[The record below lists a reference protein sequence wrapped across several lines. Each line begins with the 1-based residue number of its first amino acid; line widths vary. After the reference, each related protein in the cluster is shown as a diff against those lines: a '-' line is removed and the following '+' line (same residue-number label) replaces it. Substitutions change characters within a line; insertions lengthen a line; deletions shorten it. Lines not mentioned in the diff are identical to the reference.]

1 MGGIAN
7 FMCTIYHT
15 CLMFTGENSE
25 NCCICRFEE
34 TCFHVKPEIFYDT
47 FPAGF
52 YLFKVH
58 NGNPRTMF
66 EICAKLFIY
75 KDIRTGSVTPFGF
88 VFCYI
93 WANFANSS
101 GVSIVEFEQ
110 VNTG

>member
-25 NCCICRFEE
+25 NCYICRFEE
-34 TCFHVKPEIFYDT
+34 ICFHVKPEIFYDT

-66 EICAKLFIY
+66 EICAKLFI
-75 KDIRTGSVTPFGF
+75 KTS
-88 VFCYI
+88 
-93 WANFANSS
+93 
-101 GVSIVEFEQ
+101 EQ
-110 VNTG
+110 GQ